1 LLEDILELMKE
12 AVVSAPI
19 LNAVISNFQP
29 EFISKRAVRFA
40 EMVKDCEETGM
51 PKYKL
56 FASLGQCVITADPPQ
71 KDRLPLLNA
80 VSSSQP
86 NPPIPGAVW
95 NQS

>member
-1 LLEDILELMKE
+1 MLVSLQQLLEDILELMKE

-80 VSSSQP
+80 VSSS
-86 NPPIPGAVW
+86 
-95 NQS
+95 